1 LATVKG
7 GHYAAYNWRQTVT
20 TNVLEPGNNAPAG
33 SKVNVPFNDN
43 GGNPGDL
50 YWNADQQKNAMAE
63 AAKLKRGGST
73 LFSDTPHLRIDQVP
87 KAGWSFGA
95 TLSLIGIT
103 PSGAQTTLW
112 TGTWGFQAANTGKVT
127 RCAACSIQP

>member
-1 LATVKG
+1 MPKIGRL
-7 GHYAAYNWRQTVT
+7 GH
-20 TNVLEPGNNAPAG
+20 PPPAD
-33 SKVNVPFNDN
+33 SKVNVPFNDT

-63 AAKLKRGGST
+63 AAKRGGST

-95 TLSLIGIT
+95 TLSLIGIA
-103 PSGAQTTLW
+103 PNGAQTTLW
-112 TGTWGFQAANTGKVT
+112 TGTWGFQAAKTGKVT
-127 RCAACSIQP
+127 VCATCSIQP